1 MRIDNQIIVKAEA
14 SGGSH
19 PAIVATVPLTATASK
34 AVLASSFMSY
44 QCVGGLPKSS
54 ALASG
59 AFSGFFFSGFES
71 DEVPSSF
78 ISPFSI

>member
-1 MRIDNQIIVKAEA
+1 MVRAEA
-14 SGGSH
+14 RGGSH
-19 PAIVATVPLTATASK
+19 PAMVATVPLTATASNV
-34 AVLASSFMSY
+34 VLASSFMSY

-59 AFSGFFFSGFES
+59 ASSGFGAP
-71 DEVPSSF
+71 DVPSSF